1 MVRSTAVRSR
11 TRAAILVALLPA
23 ALLLLAGCVGG
34 SGEPHSK
41 VNLAPFK
48 KMAKAAWCSDTRNR
62 LFLIDGQ
69 LVFWDK
75 AGECSD
81 AAYVKALYGSTP
93 DQRLCSLHDSIE
105 GPVKDC
111 PDESYEEIFDTIMA
125 NLGEPDLGLGPE
137 HTVKQVDF

>member
-1 MVRSTAVRSR
+1 
-11 TRAAILVALLPA
+11 VALLPA

-34 SGEPHSK
+34 SGEPDSK

-48 KMAKAAWCSDTRNR
+48 KMAKGAWCSDTRNR

-81 AAYVKALYGSTP
+81 AAYVEALYGRTH
-93 DQRLCSLHDSIE
+93 DQRLCVLRDSIA

-111 PDESYEEIFDTIMA
+111 PDASYEEIFDTIVA
-125 NLGEPDLGLGPE
+125 NLDEPDLGLGPE
-137 HTVKQVDF
+137 HTVEQVNF

>member
-11 TRAAILVALLPA
+11 TRAAILVALLA
-23 ALLLLAGCVGG
+23 ATLLLLAGCVGG
-34 SGEPHSK
+34 SGEPHST

-48 KMAKAAWCSDTRNR
+48 KMARAAWCSDTRNR

-81 AAYVKALYGSTP
+81 AAYVSALYGSTP
-93 DQRLCSLHDSIE
+93 DQRLCSLHDSIA

-111 PDESYEEIFDTIMA
+111 PDGSYEELLYTIMA
-125 NLGEPDLGLGPE
+125 NLDEPDLGLGPE